1 MNWKKI
7 SKLASGFLAAGIF
20 MTGCGGG
27 SEPAVKDP
35 PTTRIGI
42 ISKLNAT
49 EEALNEQMKKL
60 QKAAMRS
67 GLQLTHLYTYFKGLN
82 EMQMALDA
90 GQIDEISTYRSVAN
104 YMLAR
109 NDRLEILD
117 HTVNMFD
124 SFCCAVRTEDKALH
138 DEINAAIQAMNSD
151 GTLDSLVKTYISD
164 ANLSEDPPAVAL
176 ETFDGAETI
185 KVGVTGDLPPLDLIL
200 ANGQPAGF
208 NTAMISEIGRRIGKN
223 IELVQIDSDAR
234 AAALTSRQ
242 IDVVFWVTV
251 PDNDVLDKNWDKPDE
266 LSTTFPYHRD
276 EIVHVDLKK

>member
-7 SKLASGFLAAGIF
+7 SKLALGCSLTGIF
-20 MTGCGGG
+20 MTGCGE
-27 SEPAVKDP
+27 SPAVVKDSP
-35 PTTRIGI
+35 STRIGI
-42 ISKLNAT
+42 IYKLNAT

-60 QKAAMRS
+60 EESSHRAGIK
-67 GLQLTHLYTYFKGLN
+67 LTHYYVYHNGLN
-82 EMQMALDA
+82 EMQMALNA

-104 YMLAR
+104 YMAAR
-109 NDRLEILD
+109 NSQLEILD

-124 SFCCAVRTEDKALH
+124 SFCCAVRSDDKALR
-138 DEINAAIQAMNSD
+138 DEIDAAIQAMNSD
-151 GTLDSLVKTYISD
+151 GTLENLVKTYITD

-185 KVGVTGDLPPLDLIL
+185 KVGITGDLPPLDLIL

-208 NTAMISEIGRRIGKN
+208 NTAMISEIGRRTGKN
-223 IELVQIDSDAR
+223 IELVQIDSNAR
-234 AAALTSRQ
+234 ASALTSGQ

-251 PDNDVLDKNWDKPDE
+251 PDDGGLDKNLDKPDA
-266 LSTTFPYHRD
+266 LDTTFPYFRD

>member
-7 SKLASGFLAAGIF
+7 SKLALGCFLTGIF
-20 MTGCGGG
+20 MTGCGE
-27 SEPAVKDP
+27 SPAVVKDSP
-35 PTTRIGI
+35 STRIGI
-42 ISKLNAT
+42 IYKLNAT

-60 QKAAMRS
+60 EESSHRAGIK
-67 GLQLTHLYTYFKGLN
+67 LTHYYVYHNGLN
-82 EMQMALDA
+82 EMQMALNA

-104 YMLAR
+104 YMAAR
-109 NDRLEILD
+109 NSQLEILD

-124 SFCCAVRTEDKALH
+124 SFCCAVRSDDKALR
-138 DEINAAIQAMNSD
+138 DEIDAAIQAMNSD
-151 GTLDSLVKTYISD
+151 GTLENLVKTYITD

-185 KVGVTGDLPPLDLIL
+185 KVGITGDLPPLDLIL

-208 NTAMISEIGRRIGKN
+208 NTAMISEIGRRTGKN
-223 IELVQIDSDAR
+223 IELVQIDSNAR
-234 AAALTSRQ
+234 ASALTSGQ

-251 PDNDVLDKNWDKPDE
+251 PGDGGLDKNLDKPDA
-266 LSTTFPYHRD
+266 LDTTFPYFRD